1 MLLTRMAGSEQL
13 ASTRMSLRDRL
24 VISPELYKR
33 VTIVAVAA
41 LSLIV
46 LTGAAVRLTGSG
58 LGCPDWP
65 KCYGRTIPP
74 LQFHTVIE
82 FGNRM
87 VTATVGVIVIAAS
100 GLAFLRRP
108 YRRHLAILGVLL
120 PLGVV
125 GQAVLGGLVVRYDLN
140 PVLVMLHF
148 ILSMMLLDASF
159 ALAWCAAHD
168 RGWRAPSRDRLGTW
182 SVRALIPFGQLT
194 VLLGTMA
201 TGAGPHA
208 GEHSGQLV
216 KRFTFEGRDTLSWM
230 VQRHGAIAAAF
241 GLAAV
246 AVWFINRR
254 PGGDGRAQRPLTVLC
269 LLILAQGVL
278 GIVQY
283 RLHLPS
289 GMVWAH
295 IVLATASWLST
306 LWAVAAAGRLAPREQ
321 QREVGATPAAP
332 QPTAVRG

>member
-1 MLLTRMAGSEQL
+1 MAGTEQL
-13 ASTRMSLRDRL
+13 ASHRASLRARL
-24 VISPELYKR
+24 AITPELYRR
-33 VTIVAVAA
+33 VTFVAVAA
-41 LSLIV
+41 LSVIV

-74 LQFHTVIE
+74 LQFHTVVE

-87 VTATVGVIVIAAS
+87 VTGLVGLIVIAAA

-140 PVLVMLHF
+140 PYLVMSHF
-148 ILSMMLLDASF
+148 ILSMLLLDAAF

-168 RGWRAPSRDRLGTW
+168 RGWREPSHDRLGTW
-182 SVRALIPFGQLT
+182 AVRALVPFGQLT

-208 GEHSGQLV
+208 GEHEGQLV
-216 KRFTFEGRDTLSWM
+216 KRFTFEGTNTLSWM
-230 VQRHGAIAAAF
+230 VERHGAVAAGF

-246 AVWFINRR
+246 AVWFLDRR
-254 PGGDGRAQRPLTVLC
+254 PGGERRARRPLTLLC
-269 LLILAQGVL
+269 LLLLAQGVL
-278 GIVQY
+278 GFVQY
-283 RLHLPS
+283 RLHVPA
-289 GMVWAH
+289 GMVWVH
-295 IVLATASWLST
+295 VTLATASWLAT
-306 LWAVAAAGRLAPREQ
+306 LWAVASAGRLAPRARAGEA
-321 QREVGATPAAP
+321 GLPATARA
-332 QPTAVRG
+332 

>member
-1 MLLTRMAGSEQL
+1 MAGTSKALGSEAL
-13 ASTRMSLRDRL
+13 AGRGASLRARFA
-24 VISPELYKR
+24 ISPELYRR
-33 VTIVAVAA
+33 VTFVAA
-41 LSLIV
+41 GALAVIV

-87 VTATVGVIVIAAS
+87 ITGLVGVIVIAAA
-100 GLAFLRRP
+100 GLAFFRRP

-120 PLGVV
+120 PIGVV

-140 PVLVMLHF
+140 PYLVMSHF
-148 ILSMMLLDASF
+148 LLSMLLLDASF

-168 RGWRAPSRDRLGTW
+168 PGWRAPSRDRLGTW
-182 SVRALIPFGQLT
+182 SIRALIPFGQLT

-230 VQRHGAIAAAF
+230 VARHGAVAAAF
-241 GLAAV
+241 GVAAV
-246 AVWFINRR
+246 AVWFIDRR
-254 PGGDGRAQRPLTVLC
+254 AGAERRAQKPLTVLC
-269 LLILAQGVL
+269 LLLLAQGVL
-278 GIVQY
+278 GFVQY
-283 RLHLPS
+283 RLHVPA
-289 GMVWAH
+289 GMVWVH
-295 IVLATASWLST
+295 VTLATASWLTT
-306 LWAVAAAGRLAPREQ
+306 LWAVASAGRLAPRV
-321 QREVGATPAAP
+321 RESEAGLTAPAGA
-332 QPTAVRG
+332 

>member
-1 MLLTRMAGSEQL
+1 MAGTSKALGSEQL
-13 ASTRMSLRDRL
+13 AGRGASLRARFA
-24 VISPELYKR
+24 VSPELYRR
-33 VTIVAVAA
+33 VTFVAVGA
-41 LSLIV
+41 LALIV

-87 VTATVGVIVIAAS
+87 ITGLVGVIVIAAS
-100 GLAFLRRP
+100 GLAFFRRP

-125 GQAVLGGLVVRYDLN
+125 GQAVLGGFVVRYDLN
-140 PVLVMLHF
+140 PYLVMSHF
-148 ILSMMLLDASF
+148 ILSMLLLDASF

-168 RGWRAPSRDRLGTW
+168 PGWREPSRDRLGTW
-182 SVRALIPFGQLT
+182 AIRALIPFGQLT

-208 GEHSGQLV
+208 GEHSGELV

-230 VQRHGAIAAAF
+230 VARHGVVAAAF
-241 GLAAV
+241 GVAAV
-246 AVWFINRR
+246 VVWFLDRR
-254 PGGDGRAQRPLTVLC
+254 PAGEGRASKPLTVLC
-269 LLILAQGVL
+269 LLLLSQGVL

-283 RLHLPS
+283 HSHLPA
-289 GMVWAH
+289 GLVWVH
-295 IVLATASWLST
+295 VGLATASWLTT
-306 LWAVAAAGRLAPREQ
+306 LWAVASAGRLAPRV
-321 QREVGATPAAP
+321 RESEAGLAEPARA
-332 QPTAVRG
+332 

>member
-1 MLLTRMAGSEQL
+1 MAGTSKALDSESL
-13 ASTRMSLRDRL
+13 AGRGASLRARFA
-24 VISPELYKR
+24 VSPELYRR
-33 VTIVAVAA
+33 VTFVAVTA
-41 LSLIV
+41 LALIV

-87 VTATVGVIVIAAS
+87 ITGLVGVIVIAAS
-100 GLAFLRRP
+100 GLAFFRRP

-140 PVLVMLHF
+140 PYLVMSHF
-148 ILSMMLLDASF
+148 LLSMLLLDASF

-168 RGWRAPSRDRLGTW
+168 PGWREASRDRLGTW

-230 VQRHGAIAAAF
+230 VARHGVV
-241 GLAAV
+241 AAV
-246 AVWFINRR
+246 FGVAAVLVWFIDRR
-254 PGGDGRAQRPLTVLC
+254 AGADRRASKPLTVLC
-269 LLILAQGVL
+269 LLLLAQGIL
-278 GIVQY
+278 GFIQY
-283 RLHLPS
+283 RLHVPS
-289 GMVWAH
+289 GMVWVH
-295 IVLATASWLST
+295 VTLATASWLCT
-306 LWAVAAAGRLAPREQ
+306 LWAVASAGRLAPRV
-321 QREVGATPAAP
+321 RESEAGLAAP
-332 QPTAVRG
+332 AGA

>member
-1 MLLTRMAGSEQL
+1 MAGTTKAVDSDRL
-13 ASTRMSLRDRL
+13 GRGTRSLRARL
-24 VISPELYKR
+24 AITPELYRR
-33 VTIVAVAA
+33 VTFVALFA
-41 LSLIV
+41 LSAIV

-87 VTATVGVIVIAAS
+87 ITGLVGVVVIAAA

-120 PLGVV
+120 PIGVV

-140 PVLVMLHF
+140 PYLVMSHF
-148 ILSMMLLDASF
+148 ILSMLLLDAAF

-168 RGWRAPSRDRLGTW
+168 HGWREPSHDTLSTW

-208 GEHSGQLV
+208 GEHEGQLV
-216 KRFTFEGRDTLSWM
+216 KRFTFQGRDTLSWM
-230 VQRHGAIAAAF
+230 VERHGAIAAAF

-246 AVWFINRR
+246 AVWLLVRR
-254 PGGDGRAQRPLTVLC
+254 AGAERRATRPLTVLC
-269 LLILAQGVL
+269 LLLLAQGVL
-278 GIVQY
+278 GFVQY
-283 RLHLPS
+283 RLHVPA
-289 GMVWAH
+289 GMVWVH
-295 IVLATASWLST
+295 ITLATASWLAT
-306 LWAVAAAGRLAPREQ
+306 LWAVASAGRLAPRELA
-321 QREVGATPAAP
+321 EVAGPI
-332 QPTAVRG
+332 TAMP

>member
-1 MLLTRMAGSEQL
+1 MAGTEQL
-13 ASTRMSLRDRL
+13 ATQRASLRARL
-24 VISPELYKR
+24 AISPELYRR
-33 VTIVAVAA
+33 VTFVAVAA
-41 LSLIV
+41 LAVIV

-87 VTATVGVIVIAAS
+87 ITGLVGVIVIAAA

-140 PVLVMLHF
+140 PYLVMSHF
-148 ILSMMLLDASF
+148 ILSMLLLDASF

-168 RGWRAPSRDRLGTW
+168 PGWREPSRDRLGTW
-182 SVRALIPFGQLT
+182 SIRALIPFGQLT

-230 VQRHGAIAAAF
+230 VARHGAVAAAF
-241 GLAAV
+241 GVAAV
-246 AVWFINRR
+246 AVWLIDRR
-254 PGGDGRAQRPLTVLC
+254 RGGERRAQRPLTLLC
-269 LLILAQGVL
+269 LLLLAQGIL
-278 GIVQY
+278 GFVQY
-283 RLHLPS
+283 RLHVPA
-289 GMVWAH
+289 GMVWVH
-295 IVLATASWLST
+295 VTLATASWLAT
-306 LWAVAAAGRLAPREQ
+306 LWAVASAGRVAPKTSRQELPVPAAAGA
-321 QREVGATPAAP
+321 
-332 QPTAVRG
+332 

>member
-1 MLLTRMAGSEQL
+1 MAGTEQL
-13 ASTRMSLRDRL
+13 ASRSASLRARL
-24 VISPELYKR
+24 AISPELYRR
-33 VTIVAVAA
+33 VTLIAVIA

-74 LQFHTVIE
+74 LQFHTVVE

-87 VTATVGVIVIAAS
+87 ITGLVGVIVIAAA

-140 PVLVMLHF
+140 PYLVMLHF
-148 ILSMMLLDASF
+148 ILSMLLLDAAF

-168 RGWRAPSRDRLGTW
+168 RGWREPSHDRLGTW
-182 SVRALIPFGQLT
+182 SIRALIPFGQLT

-216 KRFTFEGRDTLSWM
+216 KRFTFEGTNTLSWM
-230 VQRHGAIAAAF
+230 VARHGVVAAAF
-241 GLAAV
+241 GVAAI
-246 AVWFINRR
+246 AVWWLDRR
-254 PGGDGRAQRPLTVLC
+254 PNGGERRASRPLTVLC
-269 LLILAQGVL
+269 LLLLVQGILGF
-278 GIVQY
+278 VQY
-283 RLHLPS
+283 RLHVPA
-289 GMVWAH
+289 GMVWVH
-295 IVLATASWLST
+295 VTLATASWLTT
-306 LWAVAAAGRLAPREQ
+306 LWAVASAGRLAPRA
-321 QREVGATPAAP
+321 RESEAGVAAP
-332 QPTAVRG
+332 ASA

>member
-1 MLLTRMAGSEQL
+1 MAAGSEQL
-13 ASTRMSLRDRL
+13 ASRGASLRARL
-24 VISPELYKR
+24 AISPELYKR
-33 VTIVAVAA
+33 VTLVAVCA
-41 LSLIV
+41 LSVIV

-74 LQFHTVIE
+74 LQFHTVVE

-87 VTATVGVIVIAAS
+87 ITGLVGIVVIAAA

-108 YRRHLAILGVLL
+108 YRRHLAILGGLL

-140 PVLVMLHF
+140 PYLVMLHF
-148 ILSMMLLDASF
+148 ILSMLLLDASF

-168 RGWRAPSRDRLGTW
+168 PGWREPSRDRLGTW
-182 SVRALIPFGQLT
+182 AIRALIPFGQLT

-208 GEHSGQLV
+208 GEHEGQLV

-230 VQRHGAIAAAF
+230 VARHGALAAAF
-241 GLAAV
+241 GIAAV
-246 AVWFINRR
+246 AVWFIDRR
-254 PGGDGRAQRPLTVLC
+254 PNGGERRASRALTVLC
-269 LLILAQGVL
+269 LLLLAQGIL
-278 GIVQY
+278 GFVQY
-283 RLHLPS
+283 RLHVPA
-289 GMVWAH
+289 GMVWVH
-295 IVLATASWLST
+295 VTLATASWLAT
-306 LWAVAAAGRLAPREQ
+306 LWAVASAGRLAPREQ
-321 QREVGATPAAP
+321 RSEVTVPAA
-332 QPTAVRG
+332 ARA

>member
-1 MLLTRMAGSEQL
+1 MEGSTNALDSERL
-13 ASTRMSLRDRL
+13 APRGAWLRARL
-24 VISPELYKR
+24 AISPELYRR
-33 VTIVAVAA
+33 VTFIAVGA
-41 LSLIV
+41 LAVIV

-82 FGNRM
+82 FGNRII
-87 VTATVGVIVIAAS
+87 TGIVGVVVIAAA

-140 PVLVMLHF
+140 PYLVMSHF
-148 ILSMMLLDASF
+148 ILSMLLLDASF

-168 RGWRAPSRDRLGTW
+168 RGWREPSRDRLGTW
-182 SVRALIPFGQLT
+182 AIRALVPFGQLT
-194 VLLGTMA
+194 VLLGTMS

-216 KRFTFEGRDTLSWM
+216 KRFTFQGTDTLSWM
-230 VQRHGAIAAAF
+230 VARHGVVAAAF
-241 GLAAV
+241 GVAAV
-246 AVWFINRR
+246 AVWSIDRR
-254 PGGDGRAQRPLTVLC
+254 ANGGERRASRPLTLLCVL
-269 LLILAQGVL
+269 LLLQGILGF
-278 GIVQY
+278 VQY
-283 RLHLPS
+283 RLHVPA
-289 GMVWAH
+289 GMVWVH
-295 IVLATASWLST
+295 VTLATASWLAT
-306 LWAVAAAGRLAPREQ
+306 LWAVASAGRLAPRT
-321 QREVGATPAAP
+321 RVSPRYAPATAD
-332 QPTAVRG
+332 

>member
-1 MLLTRMAGSEQL
+1 MAGTEQL
-13 ASTRMSLRDRL
+13 ASRSASLRARL
-24 VISPELYKR
+24 AISPELYRR
-33 VTIVAVAA
+33 VTLVAVIA

-74 LQFHTVIE
+74 LQFHTVVE

-87 VTATVGVIVIAAS
+87 ITGLVGVIVIAAA

-140 PVLVMLHF
+140 PYLVMLHF
-148 ILSMMLLDASF
+148 ILSMLLLDAAF

-168 RGWRAPSRDRLGTW
+168 RGWREPSHDRLGTW
-182 SVRALIPFGQLT
+182 SIRALIPFGQFT

-216 KRFTFEGRDTLSWM
+216 KRFTFEGTNTLSWM
-230 VQRHGAIAAAF
+230 VARHGAVAAAF
-241 GLAAV
+241 GVAAIV
-246 AVWFINRR
+246 VWWLDRR
-254 PGGDGRAQRPLTVLC
+254 PNGGERRASRPLTVLC
-269 LLILAQGVL
+269 LLLLVQGILGF
-278 GIVQY
+278 VQY
-283 RLHLPS
+283 RLHVPA
-289 GMVWAH
+289 GMVWVH
-295 IVLATASWLST
+295 VTLATASWLTT
-306 LWAVAAAGRLAPREQ
+306 LWAVASAGRLAPRA
-321 QREVGATPAAP
+321 RESEAGVAAP
-332 QPTAVRG
+332 ASA

>member
-1 MLLTRMAGSEQL
+1 MAGTEQL
-13 ASTRMSLRDRL
+13 ASQRASLRARL
-24 VISPELYKR
+24 AISPELYRR
-33 VTIVAVAA
+33 VTLVAVVA

-87 VTATVGVIVIAAS
+87 VTGIVGVIVIAAA
-100 GLAFLRRP
+100 GLAFIRRP

-140 PVLVMLHF
+140 PYLVMSHF
-148 ILSMMLLDASF
+148 ILSMLLLDASF

-168 RGWRAPSRDRLGTW
+168 PGWREPARDRLGTW
-182 SVRALIPFGQLT
+182 AVRALIPFGQLT

-208 GEHSGQLV
+208 GEHAGQLV

-230 VQRHGAIAAAF
+230 VARHGAVAAAF
-241 GLAAV
+241 GVAAV
-246 AVWFINRR
+246 AVWLIDRR
-254 PGGDGRAQRPLTVLC
+254 PGAERRAQRPLTLLC
-269 LLILAQGVL
+269 LLLLAQGVL
-278 GIVQY
+278 GFAQY
-283 RLHLPS
+283 RLHVPA
-289 GMVWAH
+289 GMVWVH
-295 IVLATASWLST
+295 VTLATASWLAT
-306 LWAVAAAGRLAPREQ
+306 LWAVASAGRLAPRA
-321 QREVGATPAAP
+321 QRSRAGLAAP
-332 QPTAVRG
+332 AEA

>member
-1 MLLTRMAGSEQL
+1 MAGTEQL
-13 ASTRMSLRDRL
+13 ATDRTSLRERL
-24 VISPELYKR
+24 VISPELYRR
-33 VTIVAVAA
+33 VTFIAIAA
-41 LSLIV
+41 LSVIV

-87 VTATVGVIVIAAS
+87 VTGVVGVIVIAAA

-108 YRRHLAILGVLL
+108 YRRHLAILGFLL

-140 PVLVMLHF
+140 PYLVMCHF
-148 ILSMMLLDASF
+148 ILSMLLLDASF

-168 RGWRAPSRDRLGTW
+168 PGWRAPSRDRLGTW
-182 SVRALIPFGQLT
+182 AVRALVPFGQLT

-216 KRFTFEGRDTLSWM
+216 KRFTFEGRGTLAWI
-230 VQRHGAIAAAF
+230 VERHGAVAAAF
-241 GLAAV
+241 GIAAV
-246 AVWFINRR
+246 VVWFIDRR
-254 PGGDGRAQRPLTVLC
+254 AGGEGRARRPLTVLC
-269 LLILAQGVL
+269 LLLLAQGVL

-283 RLHLPS
+283 RLHVPA

-295 IVLATASWLST
+295 IVLATVSWLTT
-306 LWAVAAAGRLAPREQ
+306 LWAVAAAGRLAPRVQ
-321 QREVGATPAAP
+321 QHEAGLPATAGA
-332 QPTAVRG
+332 

>member
-1 MLLTRMAGSEQL
+1 
-13 ASTRMSLRDRL
+13 
-24 VISPELYKR
+24 
-33 VTIVAVAA
+33 VTLVAVAA
-41 LSLIV
+41 LSVIV

-74 LQFHTVIE
+74 LQFHTVVE

-87 VTATVGVIVIAAS
+87 VTGLVGLIVIAAA

-140 PVLVMLHF
+140 PYLVMCHF
-148 ILSMMLLDASF
+148 ILSMLLLDAAF

-168 RGWRAPSRDRLGTW
+168 RGWREPSRDRLGTW
-182 SVRALIPFGQLT
+182 SVRALVPFGQLT

-208 GEHSGQLV
+208 GEHEGQLV
-216 KRFTFEGRDTLSWM
+216 KRFTFEGTNTLSWM
-230 VQRHGAIAAAF
+230 VERHGAVAAAF

-246 AVWFINRR
+246 AVWFIVRR
-254 PGGDGRAQRPLTVLC
+254 PGGERRAQRPLTLLC
-269 LLILAQGVL
+269 LLLLAQGVL
-278 GIVQY
+278 GFIQY
-283 RLHLPS
+283 RLHVPA
-289 GMVWAH
+289 GMVWVHVA
-295 IVLATASWLST
+295 LATASWLTT
-306 LWAVAAAGRLAPREQ
+306 LWAVASAGRLAPRT
-321 QREVGATPAAP
+321 RRGEVGVAATARA
-332 QPTAVRG
+332 

>member
-1 MLLTRMAGSEQL
+1 MAGTEQL
-13 ASTRMSLRDRL
+13 ATSRGASLRARL
-24 VISPELYKR
+24 AISPELYRR
-33 VTIVAVAA
+33 VALVAVVS

-74 LQFHTVIE
+74 LQFHTVVE

-87 VTATVGVIVIAAS
+87 ITGLVGVIVIAAA

-108 YRRHLAILGVLL
+108 FRKHLAILGVLL
-120 PLGVV
+120 PLGVI

-140 PVLVMLHF
+140 PYLVMCHF
-148 ILSMMLLDASF
+148 ILSMLLLDASF

-168 RGWRAPSRDRLGTW
+168 PGWREPSRDRFGTW
-182 SVRALIPFGQLT
+182 AIRALIPFGQLT

-246 AVWFINRR
+246 AVWFIDRR
-254 PGGDGRAQRPLTVLC
+254 PGGEGRAQRPLTVLC
-269 LLILAQGVL
+269 LLLLAQGTL
-278 GIVQY
+278 GFAQY
-283 RLHLPS
+283 RLHVPA
-289 GMVWAH
+289 GMVWVH
-295 IVLATASWLST
+295 VTLATASWLTT
-306 LWAVAAAGRLAPREQ
+306 LWAVASAGRLAPRA
-321 QREVGATPAAP
+321 RHSEVGVPATARA
-332 QPTAVRG
+332 

>member
-1 MLLTRMAGSEQL
+1 MLDHWMEGSAKAIARERVGARAALLRERL
-13 ASTRMSLRDRL
+13 A
-24 VISPELYKR
+24 ISPELYRR
-33 VTIVAVAA
+33 VTFIAVAA
-41 LSLIV
+41 LSVIV

-87 VTATVGVIVIAAS
+87 VTAGVGLVVIAAA

-108 YRRHLAILGVLL
+108 YRRHLAILGALL

-140 PVLVMLHF
+140 PYLVMSHF

-159 ALAWCAAHD
+159 ALAWCAAHES
-168 RGWRAPSRDRLGTW
+168 GWRAASEDRLGTW
-182 SVRALIPFGQLT
+182 AVRALVPFGQFT

-208 GEHSGQLV
+208 GEHAGQLV
-216 KRFTFEGRDTLSWM
+216 KRFTFQGHDTLAWM
-230 VQRHGAIAAAF
+230 VERHGAVAAAF
-241 GLAAV
+241 GVAAV
-246 AVWFINRR
+246 VVWLIQRR
-254 PGGDGRAQRPLTVLC
+254 PGADGRARRPLTVLC
-269 LLILAQGVL
+269 LLLFAQGVL
-278 GIVQY
+278 GFVQY
-283 RLHLPS
+283 RLHVPAW
-289 GMVWAH
+289 MVWVH
-295 IVLATASWLST
+295 ITLATASWLTT
-306 LWAVAAAGRLAPREQ
+306 LWAVAAAGRVAPRE
-321 QREVGATPAAP
+321 RAETAPALA
-332 QPTAVRG
+332 A

>member
-1 MLLTRMAGSEQL
+1 MAGTSKALDSESL
-13 ASTRMSLRDRL
+13 AGRGASLRARFA
-24 VISPELYKR
+24 VSPELYRR
-33 VTIVAVAA
+33 VTLVAVTA
-41 LSLIV
+41 LALIV

-87 VTATVGVIVIAAS
+87 ITGLVGVIVIAAS
-100 GLAFLRRP
+100 GLAFFRRP

-140 PVLVMLHF
+140 PYLVMSHF
-148 ILSMMLLDASF
+148 LLSMLLLDASF

-168 RGWRAPSRDRLGTW
+168 PGWREASRDRLGTW

-230 VQRHGAIAAAF
+230 VARHGAVAAAF
-241 GLAAV
+241 GVAAV
-246 AVWFINRR
+246 LVWFIDRR
-254 PGGDGRAQRPLTVLC
+254 AGADRRASKPLTVLC
-269 LLILAQGVL
+269 LLLLAQGIL
-278 GIVQY
+278 GFIQY
-283 RLHLPS
+283 RLHVPS
-289 GMVWAH
+289 GMVWVH
-295 IVLATASWLST
+295 VTLATASWLCT
-306 LWAVAAAGRLAPREQ
+306 LWAVASAGRLAPRV
-321 QREVGATPAAP
+321 RESEAGLAAP
-332 QPTAVRG
+332 AGA

>member
-1 MLLTRMAGSEQL
+1 MAGTEQL
-13 ASTRMSLRDRL
+13 GSRGASPRARIT
-24 VISPELYKR
+24 ISPELYKR
-33 VTIVAVAA
+33 VTIVAVSA
-41 LSLIV
+41 LAVIV

-87 VTATVGVIVIAAS
+87 VTGLVGIIVIAAA
-100 GLAFLRRP
+100 GLAFVRRP

-140 PVLVMLHF
+140 PYLVMSHF
-148 ILSMMLLDASF
+148 LLSMLLLDASF
-159 ALAWCAAHD
+159 ALAWCAAHEP
-168 RGWRAPSRDRLGTW
+168 GWREASHDRLGTW
-182 SVRALIPFGQLT
+182 SVRALVPFGQLT

-230 VQRHGAIAAAF
+230 VARHGAIAAAF
-241 GLAAV
+241 GVAAV
-246 AVWFINRR
+246 TVWFIDRR
-254 PGGDGRAQRPLTVLC
+254 PRGGERRAQRPLTVLC
-269 LLILAQGVL
+269 LLLLAQGVL
-278 GIVQY
+278 GFIQY
-283 RLHLPS
+283 RLHVPA

-295 IVLATASWLST
+295 VTLATASWLTT
-306 LWAVAAAGRLAPREQ
+306 LWAVASAGRLKPRPRLNEAG
-321 QREVGATPAAP
+321 VAAP
-332 QPTAVRG
+332 ARA

>member
-1 MLLTRMAGSEQL
+1 MAGTEQL
-13 ASTRMSLRDRL
+13 AARRASLRERL
-24 VISPELYKR
+24 TISPELYKR

-74 LQFHTVIE
+74 LQLHTVIE

-87 VTATVGVIVIAAS
+87 VTATVGAIVIAAS
-100 GLAFLRRP
+100 GLALLRRP
-108 YRRHLAILGVLL
+108 YRRHLAILGFLL

-140 PVLVMLHF
+140 PILVMFHF

-159 ALAWCAAHD
+159 ALAWCASHE

-182 SVRALIPFGQLT
+182 AVRALVPFGQLT

-230 VQRHGAIAAAF
+230 VQRHGAVAAAF
-241 GLAAV
+241 GIAAV
-246 AVWFINRR
+246 VVWFISRR
-254 PGGDGRAQRPLTVLC
+254 PAGEGRAQRPLTVLC
-269 LLILAQGVL
+269 LLLLAQGVL
-278 GIVQY
+278 GILQY
-283 RLHLPS
+283 RLHLPA

-295 IVLATASWLST
+295 IVLATASWLTT
-306 LWAVAAAGRLAPREQ
+306 LWAVGAAGRLAPRTR
-321 QREVGATPAAP
+321 QRETGLPATVSA
-332 QPTAVRG
+332 

>member
-1 MLLTRMAGSEQL
+1 MAAGSEQL
-13 ASTRMSLRDRL
+13 ASRGGSLRARL
-24 VISPELYKR
+24 AVSPELYKR
-33 VTIVAVAA
+33 VTLVAVCA
-41 LSLIV
+41 LSVIV

-74 LQFHTVIE
+74 LQFHTVVE

-87 VTATVGVIVIAAS
+87 ITGLVGIVVIAAA

-140 PVLVMLHF
+140 PYLVMLHF
-148 ILSMMLLDASF
+148 ILSMLLLDASF

-168 RGWRAPSRDRLGTW
+168 RGWREPSRDRLGTW
-182 SVRALIPFGQLT
+182 AIRALVPFGQLT

-208 GEHSGQLV
+208 GEHEGQLV

-230 VQRHGAIAAAF
+230 VARHGAIAAAF

-246 AVWFINRR
+246 AVWFIDRR
-254 PGGDGRAQRPLTVLC
+254 PNGGERRASRALTVLC
-269 LLILAQGVL
+269 LLLLAQGVL
-278 GIVQY
+278 GFIQY
-283 RLHLPS
+283 RLHVPA
-289 GMVWAH
+289 GMVWVH
-295 IVLATASWLST
+295 VTLATASWLAT
-306 LWAVAAAGRLAPREQ
+306 LWAVASAGRLAPRE
-321 QREVGATPAAP
+321 RRTEVALPAGARA
-332 QPTAVRG
+332 